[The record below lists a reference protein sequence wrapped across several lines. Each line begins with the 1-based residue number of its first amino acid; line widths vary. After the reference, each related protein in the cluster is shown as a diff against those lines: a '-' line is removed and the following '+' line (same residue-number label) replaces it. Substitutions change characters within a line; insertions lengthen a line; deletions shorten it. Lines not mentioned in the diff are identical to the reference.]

1 MKEIELSK
9 TNEKIVQPDY
19 IAEVP
24 GIEVQGDY
32 DQIIG
37 PKPDAGTHKKIP
49 SVTQRMAEASK
60 NAGRNL
66 EANTQVKTR
75 GVNIGSSDGSVI
87 DLSGDDDKP
96 DGGVYPV
103 KQELVIIE
111 EAPDDAPSLV
121 CGSDRDN
128 SDDEDDDS
136 SLIGRGHHVR
146 VATKNYT
153 PSHNN

>member
-9 TNEKIVQPDY
+9 TDEKLVQPDY

-37 PKPDAGTHKKIP
+37 PKPDAGAHKKIP

-66 EANTQVKTR
+66 AR
-75 GVNIGSSDGSVI
+75 
-87 DLSGDDDKP
+87 P
-96 DGGVYPV
+96 
-103 KQELVIIE
+103 E
-111 EAPDDAPSLV
+111 E
-121 CGSDRDN
+121 
-128 SDDEDDDS
+128 
-136 SLIGRGHHVR
+136 
-146 VATKNYT
+146 
-153 PSHNN
+153 